1 MGLAPVPGDAA
12 GNALNPDG
20 PANPAVRAGSVN
32 APNPANRPDR
42 GDFMAKV
49 LAALEGMVTLRVTT
63 VVGPVKLQAVDDFNA
78 RTTAIMPADQVVDCA
93 TTAINLVQGDITQ
106 IRTQKFVDDAAFSKL
121 HDDAMLTARTIIA
134 DNIGALKEAILAL
147 EKVLWKS

>member
-1 MGLAPVPGDAA
+1 MAVVPVPNEAPG
-12 GNALNPDG
+12 
-20 PANPAVRAGSVN
+20 N
-32 APNPANRPDR
+32 APNPANPPSRS
-42 GDFMAKV
+42 DFMAKV

-78 RTTAIMPADQVVDCA
+78 RTTASMPADQVVDCA

-106 IRTQKFVDDAAFSKL
+106 IRTQRFVDDAAFSKL
-121 HDDAMLTARTIIA
+121 HDDAMQTARTIIA
-134 DNIGALKEAILAL
+134 ANISALKEAVLTL